1 MGAMRVL
8 TICGSWQRGSANLAL
23 LDVVTARLHATGA
36 SVDSFDAVRDV
47 RAFDAADAD
56 DPGAVVAGLRAQIEQ
71 ADAVVIAAPEYAGAL
86 SGSMK
91 NALDWMVGSGSLH
104 DRTVGIASAG
114 TTGGWFA
121 RRDIAQTLA
130 WQGALVVAHLGIAA
144 PRTKSD
150 QRGMLTDP
158 ATITDIEAFTDALV
172 AWSARSRQE
181 RILRAREVAAEFEL
195 DPRRVAGGVDE

>member
-1 MGAMRVL
+1 
-8 TICGSWQRGSANLAL
+8 
-23 LDVVTARLHATGA
+23 
-36 SVDSFDAVRDV
+36 
-47 RAFDAADAD
+47 
-56 DPGAVVAGLRAQIEQ
+56 
-71 ADAVVIAAPEYAGAL
+71 
-86 SGSMK
+86 
-91 NALDWMVGSGSLH
+91 
-104 DRTVGIASAG
+104 
-114 TTGGWFA
+114 TGGWFA